1 MKIRVEVKLSS
12 VADGVELS
20 YEGWKVNR
28 AGGKTVY
35 DEQEDGLLEE
45 RLPRQWEAFT
55 DALGELGHQLR
66 NTGGEVVAFEF
77 ESNRS
82 VLKGATLTDDF
93 VVDFISGVK
102 ELPNFSVEVQG
113 E

>member
-1 MKIRVEVKLSS
+1 MKIYVEVKLNP
-12 VADGVELS
+12 VAGGVELV

-28 AGGKTVY
+28 AGEKTSY
-35 DEQEDGLLEE
+35 DEQEDGRLEE

-55 DALGELGHQLR
+55 DELGELGRQLR

-82 VLKGATLTDDF
+82 VLKGASLTDDF
-93 VVDFISGVK
+93 VIDLISGVK
-102 ELPNFSVEVQG
+102 ELPNFSVEVQ
-113 E
+113 